1 MSLLYH
7 ICVVSI
13 SNNLIKINGLKICLL
28 LFLLC
33 FGIKGFC
40 QTPSVVVSEYYNAGS
55 ETKDEW
61 IELLVVNDST
71 NLVGF
76 TLGDNNT
83 DQDSWQTP
91 ITFTSNSLWQKLR
104 SGTIIVIWTRRYSS
118 SSPQFDRNTIIDSNA
133 IDGYIELNAQATS
146 FFSGGAFGSST
157 SWSGATLSLGGNGEI
172 VQIKNGSGTHIHS
185 LGHKPIPG
193 SSYSSITLNRLNHN
207 TISATGKATY
217 ISPGTNI
224 SEYLGYGSGIFSGNL
239 LTNLDSD
246 TTRGLPNSTNVSLA
260 NRSYW
265 QSLRQPIYNS
275 PTLNTI
281 IPNISYTQL
290 TLTWSTC
297 TDSNPID
304 STTGYIIL
312 RNTTNSFVA
321 PTDGKTYSIS
331 DTVGTATV
339 AGHINFS
346 STLAFTDIYTLNC
359 SSIIYYKIYAF
370 RYGTD
375 NLNGNSYNIARGRAY
390 NEIGTNVQSLTRA
403 LPISQNIISN

>member
-1 MSLLYH
+1 M
-7 ICVVSI
+7 SI

-28 LFLLC
+28 LFLL
-33 FGIKGFC
+33 FLGIKGFC

-83 DQDSWQTP
+83 GQDSWQTP

-157 SWSGATLSLGGNGEI
+157 SWSGVTLSLGGNGEI

-281 IPNISYTQL
+281 IPNISYTHL
-290 TLTWSTC
+290 TLTWSAC
-297 TDSNPID
+297 TDSNPND

-359 SSIIYYKIYAF
+359 NSIIYYKIYAF

>member
-28 LFLLC
+28 LFLL
-33 FGIKGFC
+33 FLGIKGFC

-83 DQDSWQTP
+83 GQDSWQTP

-157 SWSGATLSLGGNGEI
+157 SWSGVTLSLGGNGEI

-281 IPNISYTQL
+281 IPNISYTHL
-290 TLTWSTC
+290 TLTWSAC
-297 TDSNPID
+297 TDSNPND

-359 SSIIYYKIYAF
+359 NSIIYYKIYAF

>member
-1 MSLLYH
+1 
-7 ICVVSI
+7 VSVTNKPNTY
-13 SNNLIKINGLKICLL
+13 STKINGLKISLL
-28 LFLLC
+28 LFLVW
-33 FGIKGFC
+33 FGFKGFC

-83 DQDSWQTP
+83 NQDSWQTP

-118 SSPQFDRNTIIDSNA
+118 SSPQFDRNTNIDSNS

-157 SWSGATLSLGGNGEI
+157 SWSGATLSLGGDGEI

-207 TISATGKATY
+207 TISTTGKATY
-217 ISPGTNI
+217 VSPGSNI
-224 SEYLGYGSGIFSGNL
+224 SDYLGYGSGIFSGNS

-246 TTRGLPNSTNVSLA
+246 TTRGLPNSTNVSIS
-260 NRSYW
+260 NRTFW
-265 QSLRQPIYNS
+265 RSLRQPTYNS
-275 PTLNTI
+275 PTLNAI
-281 IPNISYTQL
+281 NPNTTYTQL
-290 TLTWSTC
+290 TLTWNAC
-297 TDSNPID
+297 TDPNPSD

-312 RNTTNSFVA
+312 RNTSNSFIA
-321 PTDGKTYSIS
+321 PSDSVTY
-331 DTVGTATV
+331 TVGNTIGTATV

-346 STLAFTDIYTLNC
+346 STLSFTDDYTLNC
-359 SSIIYYKIYAF
+359 NSVVYYKIYAF

-375 NLNGNSYNIARGRAY
+375 NLNGNSFNAARGRAY
-390 NEIGTNVQSLTRA
+390 NEVGTNVESLTRP
-403 LPISQNIISN
+403 LPLSQNIISN